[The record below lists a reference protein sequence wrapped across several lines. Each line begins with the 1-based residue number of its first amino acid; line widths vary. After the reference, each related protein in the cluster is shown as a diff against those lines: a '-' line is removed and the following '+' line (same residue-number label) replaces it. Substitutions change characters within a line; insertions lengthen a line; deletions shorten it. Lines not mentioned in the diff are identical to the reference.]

1 LKTQLGAKTML
12 EDQKKETE
20 VVEEQTSG
28 NQIDEAPVEEL
39 DEAPAGVQDL
49 GGDNPDTGKAN
60 KLEAGTK
67 KAPARKADKSGGDSS
82 QPTQGNSVKPAVSE
96 DKVSNSKNGM
106 VAQVYEMLKN
116 MSKEELGEKFGLIQ
130 DIVELDVE
138 KMEEDSDPAIAEAQE
153 KILYSRK
160 DLTSDEIELDTEA
173 DIQAIAGEDLSEEF
187 KEKAKEIFE
196 SAVKSKVVEEVNKR
210 VSQIE
215 EEYLQEIEESTK
227 TFQNEMVEKVDN
239 YLNYVVSE
247 WMEDNK
253 LAVEKG
259 IKTELTDDF
268 MNGLRNLFKEHY
280 IDIPEEKVDIVDDLF
295 DKVEDLEV
303 KLNEEIDKNIKLKQ
317 SLAEAKKDEILN
329 DVCDDLADTQKEK
342 ISSLSEGVEFDSEEQ
357 YKAKLNL
364 LKESYF
370 PTKAAVVS
378 EDVVEETTSTTEEI
392 NEEIENIQ
400 EEARDSQM
408 KAYLDMLS
416 RTTNN
421 K

>member
-1 LKTQLGAKTML
+1 ML

-400 EEARDSQM
+400 EEARDGQM

>member
-1 LKTQLGAKTML
+1 MA
-12 EDQKKETE
+12 EKEINE
-20 VVEEQTSG
+20 AEETSAE
-28 NQIDEAPVEEL
+28 QIDEAPVEEL

-227 TFQNEMVEKVDN
+227 TFQSEMVEKVDN

-295 DKVEDLEV
+295 DKVEDLEN
-303 KLNEEIDKNIKLKQ
+303 KLNEEIDKNIKLKHN
-317 SLAEAKKDEILN
+317 LADAKKDEILN
-329 DVCDDLADTQKEK
+329 DVCEDLADTQKEK
-342 ISSLSEGVEFDSEEQ
+342 INSLSEGVEFDSEEQ
-357 YKAKLNL
+357 YKAKLQM

-370 PTKAAVVS
+370 PTKAVTVS
-378 EDVVEETTSTTEEI
+378 EDVVEETTSTTEEL

-400 EEARDSQM
+400 EDSRDAQM

>member
-1 LKTQLGAKTML
+1 ML

>member
-1 LKTQLGAKTML
+1 MA
-12 EDQKKETE
+12 EKEINE
-20 VVEEQTSG
+20 AEEISAE
-28 NQIDEAPVEEL
+28 QIDEAPVEEL

-60 KLEAGTK
+60 KPEPGTSQ
-67 KAPARKADKSGGDSS
+67 ASSRKADKRNPEKSAHS
-82 QPTQGNSVKPAVSE
+82 QGNSVKPAVSE

-227 TFQNEMVEKVDN
+227 TSKIHPKTTIFGRFFKVC
-239 YLNYVVSE
+239 S
-247 WMEDNK
+247 
-253 LAVEKG
+253 
-259 IKTELTDDF
+259 I
-268 MNGLRNLFKEHY
+268 
-280 IDIPEEKVDIVDDLF
+280 
-295 DKVEDLEV
+295 
-303 KLNEEIDKNIKLKQ
+303 
-317 SLAEAKKDEILN
+317 LAEKQRPKPKNLSF
-329 DVCDDLADTQKEK
+329 LK
-342 ISSLSEGVEFDSEEQ
+342 ISTSFDTLLDPRGAKVKQISEFLHFVLKFDNSGAL
-357 YKAKLNL
+357 YNFFFFSSK
-364 LKESYF
+364 
-370 PTKAAVVS
+370 
-378 EDVVEETTSTTEEI
+378 
-392 NEEIENIQ
+392 
-400 EEARDSQM
+400 
-408 KAYLDMLS
+408 
-416 RTTNN
+416 
-421 K
+421 

>member
-1 LKTQLGAKTML
+1 MA
-12 EDQKKETE
+12 EKEINE
-20 VVEEQTSG
+20 AEETSAE
-28 NQIDEAPVEEL
+28 QIDEAPVEEL

-60 KLEAGTK
+60 KPEPGTSQTSS
-67 KAPARKADKSGGDSS
+67 RKADKRNPEKSAHS
-82 QPTQGNSVKPAVSE
+82 QGNSVKPAVSE
-96 DKVSNSKNGM
+96 SQVPTSKNGM
-106 VAQVYEMLKN
+106 VAHVYEMLKN
-116 MSKEELGEKFGLIQ
+116 MSKEELSEKFGMIQ
-130 DIVELDVE
+130 DVVELDVD

-160 DLTSDEIELDTEA
+160 DLTADEIELDTES
-173 DIQAIAGEDLSEEF
+173 DIQAIAGEELSEEF

-227 TFQNEMVEKVDN
+227 TFQSEMVEKVDN

-295 DKVEDLEV
+295 DKVEDLEN
-303 KLNEEIDKNIKLKQ
+303 KLNEEIDKNIKLKHN
-317 SLAEAKKDEILN
+317 LADAKKDEILN
-329 DVCDDLADTQKEK
+329 DVCEDLADTQKEK
-342 ISSLSEGVEFDSEEQ
+342 INSLSEGVEFDSEEQ
-357 YKAKLNL
+357 YKAKLQM

-370 PTKAAVVS
+370 PTKAVTVS
-378 EDVVEETTSTTEEI
+378 EDVVEETTSTTEEL

-400 EEARDSQM
+400 EDSRDAQM